1 MNDVVLVDASGGTAA
16 TRLQNRPIAGAVEID
31 VGLLLLLLLLLLLR
45 RLLLLRDAAVGPD
58 ADVEADDGVGVGRRR
73 RQASARP
80 TGNSF
85 RAF

>member
-31 VGLLLLLLLLLLLR
+31 VGLLLLLLLLLLR

>member
-1 MNDVVLVDASGGTAA
+1 MKDVVLVDASGGTAA

-31 VGLLLLLLLLLLLR
+31 VGL
-45 RLLLLRDAAVGPD
+45 LLLLRDAAVGPD